1 MAGNRDTNK
10 RLKAIGIPI
19 ELCVKYERLCGIQ
32 AGKKLSLADTF
43 HVSEAMISALEA
55 GVRNVQLSSEDYQLI
70 AAEVKRNEAE
80 RNCRQLELPGLSKD
94 DEDRESKKGGQ
105 TK

>member
-19 ELCVKYERLCGIQ
+19 ELCVKYERMCGIKPGQ
-32 AGKKLSLADTF
+32 RMSFTDRF

-55 GVRNVQLSSEDYQLI
+55 GARNYQLTSEDYRLI
-70 AAEVKRNEAE
+70 AEEVRQNEAA
-80 RNCRQLELPGLSKD
+80 RNCVQTELNFGD
-94 DEDRESKKGGQ
+94 QESGHGEQEKGG
-105 TK
+105 KAK